1 MFHSKKV
8 FYLIVPIL
16 ILSSLLSCTRGSR
29 YTFSNDSKPASRY
42 TLDAHKAVTQ
52 ELNFDDDRDFKDSQK
67 GFIAKLEGPIK
78 SKDGMKEIFDPAK
91 FPSLTQGKPPETVNP
106 SLWRQSQLTSI
117 NGLFRVSDHIY
128 QVRGIDLANVS
139 FIRGKKGW
147 IIIDPLMT
155 TETAKTALDLVRKN
169 VENLPVTAIIFT
181 HSHIDHFGGVYGMAS
196 KRELESGKI
205 QVIAPKDFVYESVSE
220 NVIAGTAMSRRAEY
234 MYARTLDFG
243 PQGSVGTGLGS
254 YTPSGEYAIARPT
267 TTIDKDR
274 SLLVDGVTIDFMF
287 TPGAEAPT
295 EMMAYFPRD
304 NALCGA
310 EILSHTMHN
319 VQTLRGAQVR
329 DSLMWSKHIQRALE
343 KYSKAD
349 ILFGSHHWPT
359 FGNDRVVSHMAS
371 QRDLY
376 KFIHDQSVNRLNKGL
391 SGTELADSIEL
402 NKNLARNFA
411 NRGYYGSLS
420 HNTRAVYDK
429 YLGFF
434 DGNPAHLNPLPDVE
448 SAKKTIAYMGGAGD
462 VLEMAIKDYK
472 AGEYR
477 FVAEVLNKL
486 VFAQPKNVKAK
497 QLLADAYEQLA
508 YQSENATWR
517 NFYVQGAQELR
528 YGVGMPAPPTASPAI
543 LSQMDSELLLDY
555 LSVRVNSEKANG
567 ADLTLELNIT
577 DRNEKYYLTLRNSVL
592 NYSMKKPQEQN
603 RQLASD
609 DNASISLKHGQ
620 FVKLAMGAVS
630 FAELDEKNIN
640 YSGDKKVFDDLNET
654 LDTFP
659 NTFNIVTP

>member
-1 MFHSKKV
+1 MFHSKKLL
-8 FYLIVPIL
+8 YLITPALLL
-16 ILSSLLSCTRGSR
+16 ISLLGCTRAER
-29 YTFSNDSKPASRY
+29 YSFTNDPKPASRH
-42 TLDAHKAVTQ
+42 TLDSHKAVSQ

-117 NGLFRVSDHIY
+117 NGLFRVTDHIY

-147 IIIDPLMT
+147 IVIDPLMT
-155 TETAKTALDLVRKN
+155 TETAKTALELVRKN

-181 HSHIDHFGGVYGMAS
+181 HSHLDHFGGVYGIAS

-205 QVIAPKDFVYESVSE
+205 QVIASKDFVYESVSE

-254 YTPSGEYAIARPT
+254 YTANGEYAIAKPT
-267 TTIDKDR
+267 TIIDRDK
-274 SLLVDGVTIDFMF
+274 SLVVDGVTIEFMF

-319 VQTLRGAQVR
+319 IQTLRGAQVR
-329 DSLMWSKHIQRALE
+329 DSLKWSKHIQRGLE
-343 KYSKAD
+343 KYSKAEV
-349 ILFGSHHWPT
+349 LFNSHHWPT

-391 SGTELADSIEL
+391 SGTELSDSIKL
-402 NKNLARNFA
+402 NRNLARNFA

-434 DGNPAHLNPLPDVE
+434 DGNPAHLNPLPEVE
-448 SAKKTIAYMGGAGD
+448 SAKRTIAYMGGAGD

-472 AGEYR
+472 IGEYR

-497 QLLADAYEQLA
+497 QLLADTYEQLA

-517 NFYVQGAQELR
+517 NFYVQAAQELR
-528 YGVGMPAPPTASPAI
+528 YGVGRPAPATASPAI
-543 LSQMDSELLLDY
+543 LSQMDTELLLDY

-567 ADLTLELNIT
+567 TDLTLELNIT
-577 DRNEKYYLTLRNSVL
+577 DRNQRYYLTLRNSVL
-592 NYSMKKPQEQN
+592 NYSKKRPQEQN

-609 DNASISLKHGQ
+609 DNASINLKHGQ
-620 FVKLAMGAVS
+620 LVKLAMGAVS

-640 YSGDKKVFDDLNET
+640 YSGDKKVFDALNET

>member
-1 MFHSKKV
+1 MFHSKKLL
-8 FYLIVPIL
+8 YLITPALLL
-16 ILSSLLSCTRGSR
+16 ISLLGCTRAER
-29 YTFSNDSKPASRY
+29 YSFTNDPKPASRH
-42 TLDAHKAVTQ
+42 TLDSHKAVSQ

-147 IIIDPLMT
+147 IVIDPLMT
-155 TETAKTALDLVRKN
+155 TETAKTALELVRKN

-181 HSHIDHFGGVYGMAS
+181 HSHLDHFGGVYGIAS

-205 QVIAPKDFVYESVSE
+205 QIIASKDFVYESVSE
-220 NVIAGTAMSRRAEY
+220 NVIAGAAMSRRAEY

-243 PQGSVGTGLGS
+243 AQGSVGTGLGS
-254 YTPSGEYAIARPT
+254 YTANGEYAIAKPT
-267 TTIDKDR
+267 TIIDKDK
-274 SLLVDGVTIDFMF
+274 SLVVDGVTIDFMF

-319 VQTLRGAQVR
+319 IQTLRGAQVR
-329 DSLMWSKHIQRALE
+329 DSLAWSKHIQRALE
-343 KYSKAD
+343 KYNKAE
-349 ILFGSHHWPT
+349 ILFNSHHWPT

-391 SGTELADSIEL
+391 SGTELSDSIKL
-402 NKNLARNFA
+402 NRNLAKNFA

-434 DGNPAHLNPLPDVE
+434 DGNPAHLNPLPEVE
-448 SAKKTIAYMGGAGD
+448 SAKRTIAYMGGAGD

-472 AGEYR
+472 IGEYR

-497 QLLADAYEQLA
+497 QLLADTYEQLA

-517 NFYVQGAQELR
+517 NFYVQAAQELR
-528 YGVGMPAPPTASPAI
+528 YGVGRPAPATASPAI
-543 LSQMDSELLLDY
+543 LSQMDTELLLDY

-567 ADLTLELNIT
+567 TDLTLELNIT
-577 DRNEKYYLTLRNSVL
+577 DRNQRYYLTLRNSVL
-592 NYSMKKPQEQN
+592 NYSKKRPQEQN
-603 RQLASD
+603 RQLASS
-609 DNASISLKHGQ
+609 DNASINLKHGQ
-620 FVKLAMGAVS
+620 LVKLAMGAVS

-640 YSGDKKVFDDLNET
+640 HSGDKKVFDALNET